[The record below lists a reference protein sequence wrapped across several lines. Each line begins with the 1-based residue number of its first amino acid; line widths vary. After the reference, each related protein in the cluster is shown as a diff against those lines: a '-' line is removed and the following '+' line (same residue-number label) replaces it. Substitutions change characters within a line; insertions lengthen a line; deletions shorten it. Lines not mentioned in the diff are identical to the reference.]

1 MLVTDQQAQEAL
13 ELAIEQ
19 IEKPYVWGGRGP
31 NEFDCSGLITWVYKQ
46 IMGRNEIFKIGNYL
60 IDDATMKDLYAW
72 NVDLLPIYK
81 AKPGDIV
88 FFTNEDEKVT
98 HGGMFI
104 RLIDENTFE
113 FINASSYHG
122 KVIINTWPIDGEK
135 SGQWFIGAGRLK
147 LNI

>member
-19 IEKPYVWGGRGP
+19 VERPYVWGGRGP

-46 IMGRNEIFKIGNYL
+46 IIGRNEIFRIGNYL
-60 IDDATMKDLYAW
+60 IDDATMKDLYTW
-72 NVDLLPIYK
+72 NVDLLSIYK

-104 RLIDENTFE
+104 RLLDENTFE
-113 FINASSYHG
+113 FINASTYHK
-122 KVIINTWPIDGEK
+122 KVIINTWPIYGEK

-147 LNI
+147 INI